1 MIYLFKKESLVSEL
15 ETAMS
20 LFAFDSST
28 LEDSPLAELMDNS
41 QRQNTASQ
49 VNAAI
54 LKSIHQEQGEIFKDI
69 FKQKN

>member
-1 MIYLFKKESLVSEL
+1 
-15 ETAMS
+15 MS